1 MQHVVRAWEF
11 LAAIASQHG
20 TTVRAILAA
29 NPQITDPELVFP
41 DQVIALPVDGEP
53 GPAATYLVRSGDTMG
68 KIARTFD
75 VATAALIAANPQVPD
90 PNRIRPGQVLNL
102 PAGARRSDDV
112 ASATDTGWWRGWP
125 SLVARWT
132 PRSTRSRAPTTT
144 SGSSS
149 TTPPRRCPPATPAG
163 TRRRGARRSST
174 RA

>member
-41 DQVIALPVDGEP
+41 GQVIALPVDGEP

-112 ASATDTGWWRGWP
+112 TSATRHG
-125 SLVARWT
+125 LVAWLAIARREMDT
-132 PRSTRSRAPTTT
+132 EVDEIPGSDHNQRILEYHATTT
-144 SGSSS
+144 LPSGDAGRDETPWCSSFVN
-149 TTPPRRCPPATPAG
+149 
-163 TRRRGARRSST
+163 
-174 RA
+174 